1 MTVFSF
7 IKALSQIKIT
17 LLQKILLTINAELLR
32 IS

>member
-7 IKALSQIKIT
+7 IKALSQFKIT